1 MCTNIHHI
9 ISNDLESVAQL
20 LLELELRRDDA
31 FRGVL
36 VCPWTSSVL
45 QLSETSGCSL
55 LAFSV
60 IPMEERG
67 DLFR

>member
-1 MCTNIHHI
+1 MCTNIQHM

-45 QLSETSGCSL
+45 QPSETSGCSL
-55 LAFSV
+55 L
-60 IPMEERG
+60 G
-67 DLFR
+67 DLFL